1 MELYDWL
8 DQEEGK
14 TRKSIKLN
22 HIKLLVLYVKW
33 LDRFQS
39 IMTNLYF

>member
-22 HIKLLVLYVKW
+22 PIKLLVLYVKW